1 MNRIPILSFAG
12 YSGTGKTTL
21 IERLLPLLIK
31 RGLRVAVI
39 KHDVHGFD
47 IDRKGKDS
55 WRFTQAGAAVSA
67 ISSSE
72 KAAFVEQRA
81 LTFSDVR
88 ARMTDV
94 DLILVEGYKSEDI
107 PQIGLERQAAGLG
120 FPDNVE
126 RYIALVTDADDVTDN
141 PAGAHSDTDDVR
153 SDTDDVHS
161 LALQHG
167 LPVFGYDDIDTI
179 AAFVLAYIRPGQNEG
194 GDFTHFDEAGRAR
207 MVDVGAKEETRRTAR
222 AAGCVLLNRKTYDLI
237 ASGGVKKG
245 DVLTVAQI
253 AGIMGAKRTSDLIPM
268 CHPIAVDGIDLTLAL
283 NEERCA
289 VDIDAT
295 VRCSGRT
302 GVEMEALTAV
312 SVAALTVYDMCK
324 SVQRDIEITEIRL
337 LEKTGGV
344 HGDYVR
350 KDEVK

>member
-21 IERLLPLLIK
+21 IERLLPLLIES
-31 RGLRVAVI
+31 GLRVAVI

-47 IDRKGKDS
+47 IDREGKDS
-55 WRFTQAGAAVSA
+55 WRFTHAGAAVSA
-67 ISSSE
+67 ISSPE

-81 LTFSDVR
+81 LSFSEVR
-88 ARMTDV
+88 ARIAGV

-120 FPDNVE
+120 FPDDVE
-126 RYIALVTDADDVTDN
+126 RYIALVTDADDVPGNLPGTRS
-141 PAGAHSDTDDVR
+141 GADDAC
-153 SDTDDVHS
+153 TGPDDVHT
-161 LALQHG
+161 LARRHG
-167 LPVFGYDDIDTI
+167 IPIFGYDDIDAI
-179 AAFVLAYIRPGQNEG
+179 AAFVLAHIRSDENERA
-194 GDFTHFDEAGRAR
+194 DFTHFDEAGRAR
-207 MVDVGAKEETRRTAR
+207 MVDVGAKGETRRTAK
-222 AAGCVLLNRKTYDLI
+222 AAGRVLLNRDTYDLI

-289 VDIDAT
+289 VDIEAT